1 MATSVVFPRVQF
13 FANNGRPLIGGR
25 IHTYVA
31 GSSTRARTYK
41 DAAKAQPN
49 ANPIILDA
57 RGEASVYLADGV
69 EYKFVIED
77 SNGALIMTQEP
88 VYGAIWPN
96 AAEWPSDATLS
107 YQYMTEAKAAADTI
121 GPIRFYDTKAQATAA
136 LPGLANG
143 EIVEVES
150 DETMA
155 SGRTRYRITAGS
167 MVFVVNLDQLRQDV
181 ASTADPNLGASMV
194 GGIIAKSLTINVPSQ
209 YATIQ
214 AAMDYLRGYT
224 IARGVTVTIK
234 VADGVYA
241 YTSSVSLN
249 HPDGEKIRLIG
260 NAANP
265 TACTLQTDG
274 ASNINLLV
282 CSNGHKFGYI
292 DGFYIHRLAKAD
304 LAKNVT
310 GVLADAGATIFCG
323 PNMEVNNYYY
333 SFAARNGSYMSCA
346 GVTSRN
352 AGDVGIWAF
361 CGSMVYARNAKA
373 YDAADT
379 TNGYGFGFQA
389 EYGSTVDCT
398 GGMATGCH
406 VAGMAALSNGQL
418 RAYDS
423 NSSNNTGSGY
433 LARDGGGIVCHN
445 ATASNNGRFA
455 MERIVNGVIESNGV
469 TATGNTL
476 GKGDAKAFLSSD
488 LGARV
493 AASKGPLR
501 VDTSSADP
509 IYAHTSGGL
518 QFVIDHADSATSRLR
533 AKGGGAWSAD
543 QPALSADGAA
553 ANISIRYVSK
563 GTGAHYFST
572 SDGAVQFEVAAA
584 ANCVNHLSAT
594 GAKAGEA
601 VGLRAA
607 GADSVID
614 VAIFPKGAGSY
625 VQLGSGWVSNAAITP
640 SGFIYI
646 KDASGTVRKLMTCN

>member
-1 MATSVVFPRVQF
+1 MATSVVNPRAQF

-49 ANPIILDA
+49 TNPIILDG
-57 RGEASVYLADGV
+57 RGEAQIYLAEGV
-69 EYKFVIED
+69 EYKFVVED
-77 SNGALIMTQEP
+77 SKGALIYTQEP
-88 VYGAIWPN
+88 VYGAVWPN

-121 GPIRFYDTKAQATAA
+121 GPIKFYDTYAQATAA
-136 LPGLANG
+136 LPGLING

-150 DETMA
+150 DETRA
-155 SGRTRYRITAGS
+155 SGRTRYRVVSGAL
-167 MVFVVNLDQLRQDV
+167 VFVVNLDQLRQDV
-181 ASTADPNLGASMV
+181 ASIDNPDLGASLV
-194 GGIIAKSLTINVPSQ
+194 GGIIAKSMTLNVPAQ
-209 YATIQ
+209 YSTIQ

-234 VADGVYA
+234 VADGVYD

-260 NAANP
+260 N
-265 TACTLQTDG
+265 TATPASCTLQTDG

-361 CGSMVYARNAKA
+361 CGSMVYARNAKV
-373 YDAADT
+373 YDAADA

-406 VAGMAALSNGQL
+406 VAGIAALSNGQI
-418 RAYDS
+418 RAYNS
-423 NSSNNTGSGY
+423 SSSNNTGSGY

-445 ATASNNGRFA
+445 ATANSNGRFGQ
-455 MERIVNGVIESNGV
+455 ERINGGIIEGSGFV
-469 TATGNTL
+469 ASGNTL
-476 GKGDAKAFLSSD
+476 GTGDARAFLSSD
-488 LGARV
+488 LGARL
-493 AASKGPLR
+493 AASSGSLR
-501 VDTSSADP
+501 VDTSSSDP
-509 IYAHTSGGL
+509 LYFHTGGGL
-518 QFVIDHADSATSRLR
+518 QFCIDHADAATSRLR
-533 AKGGGAWSAD
+533 VKGGGSWSAD
-543 QPALSADGAA
+543 QPALYADGSAS
-553 ANISIRYVSK
+553 NVSVRYVTK
-563 GTGAHYFST
+563 GSGSHYFSAY
-572 SDGAVQFEVAAA
+572 GGVVQFDIASIQ
-584 ANCVNHLSAT
+584 NCVNRISVK
-594 GAKAGEA
+594 GAQAGQAVSLNA
-601 VGLRAA
+601 VGSDA
-607 GADSVID
+607 VID
-614 VAIFPKGAGSY
+614 LALFPKGSGSY
-625 VQLGSGWVSNAAITP
+625 VQLGSGWVANAAITP

-646 KDASGTVRKLMTCN
+646 KDASGTVRKLMTCY